1 MHDAVQRAI
10 TLMRTH
16 YYEPLTLRDVAGAAL
31 VSPFHFSRLFH
42 AAVGVPPGRYLTAV
56 RLFEAKRLL
65 LTTWMNVADIV
76 ATIGYSSVGTFTTRF
91 TRAVGLSPT
100 QYRNPAVSGLLAA
113 VALPDF
119 DNPLETGSSVFD
131 AMPMP
136 RFGGS
141 GSVVGT
147 LEVPAGDDESKV
159 TVGLIDDLIP
169 CSVFA
174 SSTLVE
180 GPLHHELVV
189 GASATRC
196 VAVALRAGNPR
207 LSGSGLEF
215 AGGIGHV
222 IATGP
227 GEHLRISVRM
237 RERTPEPVAVAVGTG
252 RR

>member
-10 TLMRTH
+10 KMMRTN

-100 QYRNPAVSGLLAA
+100 QFRNPEVSGLLAA

-119 DNPLETGSSVFD
+119 DNPLETGSPVFG
-131 AMPMP
+131 AMPLP

-141 GSVVGT
+141 GALVGT
-147 LEVPAGDDESKV
+147 LEIPAWSDACEV
-159 TVGLIDDLIP
+159 TVGVIDDLIP
-169 CSVFA
+169 RSA
-174 SSTLVE
+174 PAPSTLIE
-180 GPLHHELVV
+180 GPLDHELVV
-189 GASATRC
+189 GATATRC
-196 VAVALRAGNPR
+196 VVAAVRGP
-207 LSGSGLEF
+207 SEGSGMTF
-215 AGGIGHV
+215 AGGVGHTV
-222 IATGP
+222 VVGA
-227 GEHLRISVRM
+227 GEHLRVTVRM
-237 RERTPEPVAVAVGTG
+237 RDRAPAPVVVGTG

>member
-10 TLMRTH
+10 VMMRTN

-76 ATIGYSSVGTFTTRF
+76 ATVGYSSVGTFTTRF

-100 QYRNPAVSGLLAA
+100 QYRNPEVSGLLAA

-119 DNPLETGSSVFD
+119 GNPLETGSSAFD
-131 AMPMP
+131 AMPTP

-147 LEVPAGDDESKV
+147 LEVPALDEESKV

-169 CSVFA
+169 RSTPP
-174 SSTLVE
+174 SSAFVE
-180 GPLHHELVV
+180 GTLDHELVV
-189 GASATRC
+189 GATATRC
-196 VAVALRAGNPR
+196 VAVALRGGNPR
-207 LSGSGLEF
+207 LAGSGLEF
-215 AGGIGHV
+215 AGGLSHA
-222 IATGP
+222 IAVGP
-227 GEHLRISVRM
+227 GERLRVNVRM
-237 RERTPEPVAVAVGTG
+237 RERAQAPVAVGTG

>member
-10 TLMRTH
+10 KLMRTN

-100 QYRNPAVSGLLAA
+100 QYRNPRVSGLLAA

-119 DNPLETGSSVFD
+119 DNPLETGAPVFD
-131 AMPMP
+131 AMPAP

-147 LEVPAGDDESKV
+147 LEVPALPEASVV

-169 CSVFA
+169 CSAPAPSALF
-174 SSTLVE
+174 E
-180 GPLHHELVV
+180 GPLDHELLV
-189 GASATRC
+189 GATATRC
-196 VAVALRAGNPR
+196 VAVALRGGEPRAG
-207 LSGSGLEF
+207 LGLAAGSSHAIPVG
-215 AGGIGHV
+215 A
-222 IATGP
+222 
-227 GEHLRISVRM
+227 GEHLRVSVRM
-237 RERTPEPVAVAVGTG
+237 RDRAQAPVAVGTG

>member
-10 TLMRTH
+10 KMMRAN

-100 QYRNPAVSGLLAA
+100 QYRNPEVSGLLAA

-119 DNPLETGSSVFD
+119 DNPLETASTVFD
-131 AMPMP
+131 PVPLP
-136 RFGGS
+136 RHGGGGS
-141 GSVVGT
+141 FVGT
-147 LEVPAGDDESKV
+147 LDVPERDEGSEVV
-159 TVGLIDDLIP
+159 VGLIDDLIP
-169 CSVFA
+169 RSA
-174 SSTLVE
+174 TLSTALVRR
-180 GPLHHELVV
+180 PSDFELVV
-189 GASATRC
+189 GGPAARC
-196 VAVALRAGNPR
+196 VAVVTRRGPSAAGVR
-207 LSGSGLEF
+207 F
-215 AGGIGHV
+215 AGGLGHPLAIG
-222 IATGP
+222 AGQRL
-227 GEHLRISVRM
+227 G
-237 RERTPEPVAVAVGTG
+237 VAVRLRDHVRAPAPAVAG

>member
-1 MHDAVQRAI
+1 VHDAVQRAI
-10 TLMRTH
+10 TMMRTS

-100 QYRNPAVSGLLAA
+100 QYRNPEVSGLLAA

-119 DNPLETGSSVFD
+119 DNPLETGSPVFG
-131 AMPMP
+131 AMPVP

-147 LEVPAGDDESKV
+147 LEVPARTDASEVS
-159 TVGLIDDLIP
+159 VGVIDDLIP
-169 CSVFA
+169 RSAAVA
-174 SSTLVE
+174 STLVE
-180 GPLHHELVV
+180 GPLDHELVV
-189 GASATRC
+189 GAVATRC
-196 VAVALRAGNPR
+196 VAVALRGQHRPAGMT
-207 LSGSGLEF
+207 F
-215 AGGIGHV
+215 AGGLSHA
-222 IATGP
+222 IAVGA
-227 GEHLRISVRM
+227 GEHLRVGVRM
-237 RERTPEPVAVAVGTG
+237 RERAQAPVAVGTG

>member
-1 MHDAVQRAI
+1 MVM
-10 TLMRTH
+10 MRTN

-76 ATIGYSSVGTFTTRF
+76 ATVGYSSVGTFTTRF

-100 QYRNPAVSGLLAA
+100 QYRNPEVSGLLAA

-119 DNPLETGSSVFD
+119 GNPLETGSAAFD
-131 AMPMP
+131 AMPTP

-147 LEVPAGDDESKV
+147 LEVPALDEESKV

-169 CSVFA
+169 RSTPP
-174 SSTLVE
+174 SSALVE
-180 GPLHHELVV
+180 GTLDHELVV
-189 GASATRC
+189 GATATRC
-196 VAVALRAGNPR
+196 VAVALRGGNPR
-207 LSGSGLEF
+207 LAGSGLEF
-215 AGGIGHV
+215 AGGLSHA
-222 IATGP
+222 IAVGP
-227 GEHLRISVRM
+227 GERLRVNVRM
-237 RERTPEPVAVAVGTG
+237 RERAQAPVAVGTG

>member
-1 MHDAVQRAI
+1 M
-10 TLMRTH
+10 MRTN

-42 AAVGVPPGRYLTAV
+42 ATVGVPPGRYLTAV

-100 QYRNPAVSGLLAA
+100 QYRNPEVSGLLAA
-113 VALPDF
+113 VAMPDF
-119 DNPLETGSSVFD
+119 GNPLETGSPVFD

-141 GSVVGT
+141 GSLVGT
-147 LEVPAGDDESKV
+147 LEIPARPEDSEI

-169 CSVFA
+169 RSALVP
-174 SSTLVE
+174 STLVE
-180 GPLHHELVV
+180 GPLDAELVV
-189 GASATRC
+189 GATATRC
-196 VAVALRAGNPR
+196 VAVALRGNGEQLTR
-207 LSGSGLEF
+207 SGLKF
-215 AGGIGHV
+215 AGGLSHSVTVG
-222 IATGP
+222 A
-227 GEHLRISVRM
+227 GEHLRVNVRM
-237 RERTPEPVAVAVGTG
+237 RDRVQTPVAVGTG

>member
-10 TLMRTH
+10 TMMRTN

-65 LTTWMNVADIV
+65 LTTWMNVADVV

-100 QYRNPAVSGLLAA
+100 QYRNPEVSGLLAA
-113 VALPDF
+113 AAPPDH
-119 DNPLETGSSVFD
+119 DNPLETGSPLFD
-131 AMPMP
+131 AVPLP

-141 GSVVGT
+141 GSLVGT
-147 LEVPAGDDESKV
+147 LEVPAVAEASEIA
-159 TVGLIDDLIP
+159 VGIIDDLIP
-169 CSVFA
+169 CSPAVP
-174 SSTLVE
+174 STLVE
-180 GPLHHELVV
+180 GPLEHELVV
-189 GASATRC
+189 GATSARC
-196 VAVALRAGNPR
+196 VAVAVRRGGPAPL
-207 LSGSGLEF
+207 F
-215 AGGIGHV
+215 AGGVSHV
-222 IATGP
+222 VAVGP
-227 GEHLRISVRM
+227 GEHLRVTVRM
-237 RERTPEPVAVAVGTG
+237 RDRARVPVAVGSA